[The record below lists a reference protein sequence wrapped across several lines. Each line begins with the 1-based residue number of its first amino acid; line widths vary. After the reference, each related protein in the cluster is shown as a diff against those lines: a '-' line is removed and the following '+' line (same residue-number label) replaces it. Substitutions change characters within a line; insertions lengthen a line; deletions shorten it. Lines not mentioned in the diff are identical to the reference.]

1 MRRPRASPTGPR
13 RPRHIARGPRRDGT
27 GTIPRSPARR
37 SARPPI
43 ESESASS
50 RALSPTACGP
60 GQPARSSVPL
70 LVFLDQSADL
80 RQFLRR
86 RLARRESAQDQAL
99 RRAAERALKQVAR
112 QLALRPFAWPVGF
125 VNVGAL
131 AFVAPHQALLGHDLQ
146 QLENGGVLRGLA
158 ARHGF
163 MHVAHRGGAACP
175 KDGQDFQLAIG
186 GSRRIGDLRRHS
198 TKKLLRRASFVK
210 EKRRQARR
218 PAPPGGRASGPA
230 FLTAGIEALPQLNPE
245 TLHPARY
252 LRRINLVAS
261 GELSN
266 FSLAAFQMR
275 FFFGNRVPTEPS
287 STPSVSGPA

>member
-1 MRRPRASPTGPR
+1 MRRPRASPTCPR
-13 RPRHIARGPRRDGT
+13 RPGHSAFARKQAGRVRV
-27 GTIPRSPARR
+27 PRSPARR

-125 VNVGAL
+125 VNGGAL
-131 AFVAPHQALLGHDLQ
+131 AVA
-146 QLENGGVLRGLA
+146 
-158 ARHGF
+158 
-163 MHVAHRGGAACP
+163 
-175 KDGQDFQLAIG
+175 
-186 GSRRIGDLRRHS
+186 
-198 TKKLLRRASFVK
+198 
-210 EKRRQARR
+210 
-218 PAPPGGRASGPA
+218 AP
-230 FLTAGIEALPQLNPE
+230 
-245 TLHPARY
+245 
-252 LRRINLVAS
+252 
-261 GELSN
+261 
-266 FSLAAFQMR
+266 
-275 FFFGNRVPTEPS
+275 
-287 STPSVSGPA
+287 